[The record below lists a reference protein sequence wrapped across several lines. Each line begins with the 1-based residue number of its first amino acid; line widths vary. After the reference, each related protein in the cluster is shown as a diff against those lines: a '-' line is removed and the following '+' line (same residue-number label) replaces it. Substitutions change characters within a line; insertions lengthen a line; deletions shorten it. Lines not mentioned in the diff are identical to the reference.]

1 MTQPADAVPAAT
13 TADAAPTTPAD
24 APAPVDPIAA
34 AEALLDAADGAQ
46 SAETPDAAPVDAEA
60 EKPPETEAEKKDS
73 LSARFAALARKEQR
87 IVEQQ
92 RALKT
97 ERAKIEE
104 FNKRLALAQSDP
116 LAFLEANGLDY
127 EKLTRAYLAKDAPAT
142 VEDKV
147 EELRAQLAARD
158 AAEKAA
164 AEQRQKAE
172 AESLRAQA
180 IAEER
185 QILAEMVKASSAAY
199 PLSSEWETDEVVR
212 VAINYRIGEHE
223 RTGKY
228 PSREDALGFVEKEL
242 ARMRARFVKEPP
254 ATAPAKPAVKAP
266 PKTLSASMSGART
279 GTGPKTLAERMKEAE
294 ALLG

>member
-13 TADAAPTTPAD
+13 TPDAATTTPAE
-24 APAPVDPIAA
+24 APAPIDPIAA
-34 AEALLDAADGAQ
+34 AEALLDAQDAAE
-46 SAETPDAAPVDAEA
+46 SAETAPAEPEA
-60 EKPPETEAEKKDS
+60 EKPTETEAEKKDS

-87 IVEQQ
+87 IVEEK
-92 RALKT
+92 RALKA

-127 EKLTRAYLAKDAPAT
+127 EKLTRAYLSKDVPAT

-147 EELRAQLAARD
+147 EELRAQLAARE
-158 AAEKAA
+158 AAEKAER
-164 AEQRQKAE
+164 EQRQKAE

-185 QILAEMVKASSAAY
+185 QILAEMVKTSKDAY

-212 VAINYRIGEHE
+212 VALNYRLGEHE

-228 PSREDALGFVEKEL
+228 PTREEALGFVEKEL
-242 ARMRARFVKEPP
+242 ARLRSRFVKEPP
-254 ATAPAKPAVKAP
+254 AVAPAKPAAKAP